1 MISLSSNS
9 IEKLRTILKRKAT
22 IFHTGGRR
30 PLDSLE
36 QSWIGRV
43 TVALP
48 AEEQPVDIQGNAM
61 APIMQ
66 LYLPAMPFVPQAMR
80 DVKLLTVFL
89 SPDVLDH
96 EDMEGY
102 MCIREYT
109 SVEDLVEKDFGE
121 AFMHIKAFPLFPEL
135 IENDYPVWDGEDIP
149 EEYGDALNNMDEE
162 EPDYFEDIV
171 EEIHAVH
178 KIGGYPS
185 FIQPGIDFGEG
196 YEFMFQI
203 ASDAKAGLNIVDGG
217 SFYFAK
223 HQNEGIWRGYFDFY

>member
-1 MISLSSNS
+1 MISLTSNS

-48 AEEQPVDIQGNAM
+48 AEEQPIDVQGNAM

-109 SVEDLVEKDFGE
+109 SVEDLVEKDFGP

-135 IENDYPVWDGEDIP
+135 LENDYPVWDGEDIP
-149 EEYGDALNNMDEE
+149 EEYGDAINNMDEE

-171 EEIHAVH
+171 EGIHVVH

-185 FIQPGIDFGEG
+185 FIQSGIDFGEG
-196 YEFMFQI
+196 CEFVFQI

-217 SFYFAK
+217 CFYFAK
-223 HQNEGIWRGYFDFY
+223 HQNEGAWRGYFDFY

>member
-1 MISLSSNS
+1 MSSNS

-48 AEEQPVDIQGNAM
+48 TEEQPIDVQGNAM

-102 MCIREYT
+102 MCVREYT
-109 SVEDLVEKDFGE
+109 SVEDLVEKDFGP

-135 IENDYPVWDGEDIP
+135 LENDYPVWDGEDIP
-149 EEYGDALNNMDEE
+149 EEYGDAISNMDEE

-171 EEIHAVH
+171 EGIHVVH

-185 FIQPGIDFGEG
+185 FIQSGIDFGEG
-196 YEFMFQI
+196 CEFVFQI

-217 SFYFAK
+217 CFYFAK
-223 HQNEGIWRGYFDFY
+223 HQNEGAWRGYFDFY

>member
-22 IFHTGGRR
+22 IFHTGGHR

-43 TVALP
+43 AVALP
-48 AEEQPVDIQGNAM
+48 AEEQPVDVQGNVM

-66 LYLPAMPFVPQAMR
+66 LYLPAMPFVPQAIC

-109 SVEDLVEKDFGE
+109 SVENLVEKDFSPV
-121 AFMHIKAFPLFPEL
+121 FMHIKAFPLFPEL

>member
-1 MISLSSNS
+1 MSSNS

-22 IFHTGGRR
+22 IFHIGGRR

-48 AEEQPVDIQGNAM
+48 AEEQPIDVQGNAM

-109 SVEDLVEKDFGE
+109 SVEDLVEKDFGP

-135 IENDYPVWDGEDIP
+135 LENDYPVWDGEDIP
-149 EEYGDALNNMDEE
+149 EENGDAINNMDEE

-171 EEIHAVH
+171 EGIHVVH

-185 FIQPGIDFGEG
+185 FIQSGIDFGEG
-196 YEFMFQI
+196 CEFVFQI

-217 SFYFAK
+217 CFYFAK
-223 HQNEGIWRGYFDFY
+223 HQNEGAWRGYFDFY

>member
-1 MISLSSNS
+1 MTSNS

-48 AEEQPVDIQGNAM
+48 AEEQPIDVQGNAM

-109 SVEDLVEKDFGE
+109 SVEDLVEKDFGP

-135 IENDYPVWDGEDIP
+135 LENDYPVWDGEDIP
-149 EEYGDALNNMDEE
+149 EEYGDAINNMDEE

-171 EEIHAVH
+171 EGIHVVH

-185 FIQPGIDFGEG
+185 FIQSGIDFGEG
-196 YEFMFQI
+196 CEFVFQI

-217 SFYFAK
+217 CFYFAK
-223 HQNEGIWRGYFDFY
+223 HQNEGAWRGYFDFY